1 MSKEEVLGRIR
12 EALAVPSHPE
22 VRDLA
27 GNGIRDPREAQAF
40 LPPGGDSFDE
50 RWGNFSR
57 LAEKLKVEVLRVPD
71 LAAATESL
79 LQLSRVSGWKKVAS
93 HHHPLTD
100 VAVPG
105 LAPETVWTDD
115 RPGVAA
121 LESSDAGISGCEALI
136 AQSGSV
142 LVSSKGSGGR
152 ALSVLPPHHIV
163 LATRDQLLGTLL
175 DGYDLLRKKYPGGLP
190 SFISFITGASRTGDI
205 ERILVL
211 GAHGPKRL
219 TIILIDA

>member
-1 MSKEEVLGRIR
+1 M
-12 EALAVPSHPE
+12 
-22 VRDLA
+22 
-27 GNGIRDPREAQAF
+27 
-40 LPPGGDSFDE
+40 PPGGDSFEE
-50 RWGNFSR
+50 RFENFSR
-57 LAEKLKVEVLRVPD
+57 LAEKLKVEVLTVPD
-71 LAAATESL
+71 LNAATEA
-79 LQLSRVSGWKKVAS
+79 LQDLSKSSQWKKIAS

-105 LAPETVWTDD
+105 LASEIVWTEDE
-115 RPGVAA
+115 PGVAA

-142 LVSSKGSGGR
+142 LVSSKGCGGR

-163 LATRDQLLGTLL
+163 LATKDQLLGTMLE
-175 DGYDLLRKKYPGGLP
+175 GYDRLREKYPQGLP

-219 TIILIDA
+219 TVILIDA